1 MYFSFSCTFLENV
14 QDRHRTWESTLM
26 PVIPAQRHVVEGRLT
41 LHCSPQ
47 QGFSLVGIFSL
58 QWVNSSSPWENA
70 LSDTLQ
76 ALSVPRLSMCAL
88 YTECSVIAVYLS
100 FFFFFFVRKMTDI
113 WYLVIQNLI
122 DRYFE
127 GSSKFLSLSV
137 FVSTANFASRFQAH
151 Q

>member
-1 MYFSFSCTFLENV
+1 M
-14 QDRHRTWESTLM
+14 
-26 PVIPAQRHVVEGRLT
+26 
-41 LHCSPQ
+41 
-47 QGFSLVGIFSL
+47 
-58 QWVNSSSPWENA
+58 NSRSPWENA
-70 LSDTLQ
+70 LSDILQ

-100 FFFFFFVRKMTDI
+100 FFFFFVRKMTDI